1 MSHGR
6 TRDSDVIVTSQKL
19 TKIDKI
25 WQFLQFI
32 GYICSTNDYR
42 GNWMV
47 NRHSTPKSGKVWLCH
62 MVGRHTWQFLQWRS
76 TNHTYT
82 IVSRH
87 KSWQKLTKIDK
98 IWQFCCFIMDIE
110 HTHRTWTQYIYMLLW
125 LHSNSWLTS
134 KLIDW
139 LRHIWSYFVWRH
151 FIIYIWY
158 I

>member
-1 MSHGR
+1 MTMSHGR

-19 TKIDKI
+19 TQIDKI

-32 GYICSTNDYR
+32 NYICSTNDRR
-42 GNWMV
+42 GNWTV
-47 NRHSTPKSGKVWLCH
+47 WRHSTPKSGKVWLCH
-62 MVGRHTWQFLQWRS
+62 MVGHVTVTS
-76 TNHTYT
+76 YV
-82 IVSRH
+82 IVTS
-87 KSWQKLTKIDK
+87 QKLTKIDK